1 MTKPSLSKA
10 IPSSWMHGQH
20 LALGKAWRDKSWEG
34 LGENVGMRDFQHV
47 MGKMG
52 NQAVPRWFFLPRNR
66 TSLPFTGND
75 LLSAS
80 ACRGDAATGAG
91 GTLLTALGL
100 QVHVWPRVLLSQLT
114 YLTLGTPQDKQAA
127 GGKRAA
133 FGSEESLLIFG
144 P

>member
-66 TSLPFTGND
+66 TSYR
-75 LLSAS
+75 LLEKTFCQPQPAEVMQLQELEGLYLQPWD
-80 ACRGDAATGAG
+80 CRSMCG
-91 GTLLTALGL
+91 
-100 QVHVWPRVLLSQLT
+100 P
-114 YLTLGTPQDKQAA
+114 
-127 GGKRAA
+127 
-133 FGSEESLLIFG
+133 GSYFPS
-144 P
+144 PHT